1 MKILVLNCG
10 SSSVKF
16 QFLEMDTEDVLA
28 RSLVE
33 KIGSTG
39 ALLRYKH
46 GEAQE
51 IREVTE
57 VPNHEAAIN
66 LVLSTLMH
74 PRDGVIGS
82 LDAIDGITCPTP
94 TGAFYVFPDVSAYF
108 GRTTEGGAQI
118 DSALSFAEALLDEA
132 KVAVVPGEDFGGCG
146 PRHVRFSFACS
157 EDQINDGLDRVEA
170 FLKALR

>member
-28 RSLVE
+28 RGLVE

-82 LDAIDGITCPTP
+82 VDEIDGDHVGSRATRGEPREQRRDHQ
-94 TGAFYVFPDVSAYF
+94 GSQRDGDR
-108 GRTTEGGAQI
+108 GRGRA
-118 DSALSFAEALLDEA
+118 
-132 KVAVVPGEDFGGCG
+132 PH
-146 PRHVRFSFACS
+146 R
-157 EDQINDGLDRVEA
+157 
-170 FLKALR
+170 